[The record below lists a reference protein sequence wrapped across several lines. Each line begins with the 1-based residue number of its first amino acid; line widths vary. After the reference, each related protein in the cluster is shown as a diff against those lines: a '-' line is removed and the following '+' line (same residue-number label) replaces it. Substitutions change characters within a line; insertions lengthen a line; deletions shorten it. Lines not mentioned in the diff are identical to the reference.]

1 MPKKTKPA
9 TTKRDLQR
17 KRSISA
23 DLKKLELQ
31 LKKLQKNLEMFRFF
45 CD

>member
-9 TTKRDLQR
+9 TTKRNLQR
-17 KRSISA
+17 KKAISA
-23 DLKKLELQ
+23 EVKKLELQ